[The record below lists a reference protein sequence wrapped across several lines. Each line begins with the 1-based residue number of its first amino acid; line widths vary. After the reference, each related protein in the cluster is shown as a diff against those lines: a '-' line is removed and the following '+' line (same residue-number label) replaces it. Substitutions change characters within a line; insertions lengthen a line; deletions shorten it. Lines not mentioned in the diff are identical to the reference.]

1 MNKQI
6 FIDIC
11 DRIEAEVPELKWID
25 LDNGDIDMQSE
36 RPPVAFPAC
45 FVDINYQN
53 CEDQTST
60 EQLVNATVI
69 IRVAFQPRGATN
81 TKSPVR
87 TLSLSILDV
96 VEKVHGALQ
105 GWHNAGTFSTLTRVS
120 AAGERRRDGFK
131 VYRLLYQT
139 TFIDSV

>member
-25 LDNGDIDMQSE
+25 LDTGDIDIQTE
-36 RPPVAFPAC
+36 RHPVAFPAC
-45 FVDINYQN
+45 LIDINYPS
-53 CEDQTST
+53 CEDQADNK
-60 EQLVNATVI
+60 QLVRANII
-69 IRVAFQPRGATN
+69 IRLAFQPQGATN
-81 TKSPVR
+81 NKSPVR
-87 TLSLSILDV
+87 AQALEIFDM